1 MGAAAYAAV
10 PLYQLFCQVTG
21 FGGTTQRAEAL
32 PTVAGERIIK
42 VRFDANTDPDL
53 PWRFRPK
60 QREIAVRVGQEG
72 LAIYEAVNLSDQAIM
87 GQASFNVS
95 PAKAGQYF
103 SKIQCFCFNEQV
115 LLPGESANMPVTFF
129 VDPAVADDPNMNDV
143 STITLSYTF
152 FRQDKTEEEV
162 RQYRLSQVG
171 GESDAKPN
179 EIN

>member
-1 MGAAAYAAV
+1 
-10 PLYQLFCQVTG
+10 
-21 FGGTTQRAEAL
+21 
-32 PTVAGERIIK
+32 
-42 VRFDANTDPDL
+42 
-53 PWRFRPK
+53 
-60 QREIAVRVGQEG
+60 
-72 LAIYEAVNLSDQAIM
+72 M

-152 FRQDKTEEEV
+152 FRQDNTEEEV